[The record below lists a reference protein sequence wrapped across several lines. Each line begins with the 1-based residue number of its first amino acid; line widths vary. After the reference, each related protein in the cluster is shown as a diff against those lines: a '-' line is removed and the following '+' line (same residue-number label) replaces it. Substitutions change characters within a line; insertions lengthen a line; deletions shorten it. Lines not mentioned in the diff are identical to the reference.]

1 MNTKSAIRY
10 SGSFK
15 LRVVR
20 ELEEGRFETITQAR
34 RHYGISGTRTIHGW
48 LKEFGKNGMLPKI
61 VRVETPE
68 EQIELKRLRERVKQL
83 EKAVADQ
90 FIASEV
96 EKSFLEIACERA
108 GYKDVEEFKKKAV
121 GNRAGGASNATKGSG
136 GS

>member
-1 MNTKSAIRY
+1 MKTKSAIRY
-10 SGSFK
+10 SESFK

-20 ELEEGRFETITQAR
+20 ELEDGRFETITQAR

-48 LKEFGKNGMLPKI
+48 LKEFGKNSMLPKV

-108 GYKDVEEFKKKAV
+108 GYDDVEEFKK
-121 GNRAGGASNATKGSG
+121 
-136 GS
+136 

>member
-1 MNTKSAIRY
+1 MKTKSAIRY
-10 SGSFK
+10 SESFK

-20 ELEEGRFETITQAR
+20 ELEDGRFETITQAR

-48 LKEFGKNGMLPKI
+48 LKEFGKNSMLPKV

-108 GYKDVEEFKKKAV
+108 GYDDVEEFKKKAG
-121 GNRAGGASNATKGSG
+121 GNRRGGASDATKGSG
-136 GS
+136 AS